1 MLLVN
6 TFTQVKS
13 HMIFQKLMIRVLG
26 GHKAVINMV

>member
-13 HMIFQKLMIRVLG
+13 LMIFQKLMILVLG
-26 GHKAVINMV
+26 GHKAVTNMV